1 MMYLRKNTSIIA
13 VFIALCAYFPTLAIA
28 DGMLEEVVVTAQKRS
43 QNLQD
48 VPVAVTAFTGEQLR
62 QAGVRDMFEL
72 ASIAPS
78 LRVTQSQSS
87 SNTSFGIR
95 GIFTST
101 QNFGL
106 ESSVGLY
113 VDGIYRSRQGS
124 MINNMIDIASVEVLR
139 GPQGTLFGRNTPAGA
154 VLLET
159 VAPDFEGSGFI
170 SGGVGNYELV
180 DISGAKSFTLID
192 DVLAVRITGFNMDR
206 DGYVDL
212 VGKEIQENNSLNDRD
227 RWGLRFQ
234 ALYTP
239 NDDLTLRFIGD
250 HSEVDE
256 ACCAVGNW
264 QTNFETQNPAPP
276 NAIIGS
282 DTIVRD
288 DLGGTVLSGDD
299 FYDYKVSASFKPE
312 SQNTDEGI
320 SLTADWQTD
329 YFLLTS
335 ISAYRKHDAY
345 DKGDVDFYDVDALIR
360 TNDLEQE
367 QYSQELQISGDA
379 FDDKVNYVGGLYY
392 WNQTLKSEANTILGE
407 DSATLGGFYAVG
419 IPLPQA
425 VLPPGYTARNNA
437 DQKHNSYAIFGQ
449 ADYNITEQFVV
460 TAGLRWTKENK
471 EMSELFTEFPCD
483 LPLPPGA
490 ECPPGVYQLTELAPR
505 ADIDE
510 DFDENKVT
518 GTLKLSWFM
527 NDVTMFYGSY
537 GTGYKS
543 GGINTDRIPETAET
557 VFDPETAESYELGL
571 KTEFPDQGLRIN
583 VALHKTDTEDLQT
596 ISFQGAGFVLDNAG
610 TAETYGGE
618 IDVLWL
624 PTDNTTLTLAYAYNH
639 AEYADFPNGACW
651 TGTPW
656 QDGPRNAA
664 GVPVPPNESAPG
676 SGVCDIS
683 GGLVSG
689 NPENVVAMTAT
700 QRFRLADNLE
710 GFAYG
715 EYVWTGERM
724 TDVNNDPEKLDGS
737 YDVVNLRA
745 GLVFEQYQTTLTVW
759 GRNVLDS
766 ESTSTIADAPVQ
778 TGRFIA
784 YYKEPATW
792 GATVRWDF

>member
-1 MMYLRKNTSIIA
+1 MIYLQKITSAVA
-13 VFIALCAYFPTLAIA
+13 VFMALCLYLPTVALA
-28 DGMLEEVVVTAQKRS
+28 DGVLEEVVVTAQKRT

-48 VPVAVTAFTGEQLR
+48 VPVAVSAFTGEQLR
-62 QAGVRDMFEL
+62 AAGVRDMFEL

-154 VLLET
+154 VLLDT

-170 SGGVGNYELV
+170 DAGVGNYGLL
-180 DISGAKSFTLID
+180 DISGAKSFTVID
-192 DVLAVRITGFNMDR
+192 DVLAVRFTGFNMDR

-212 VGKEIQENNSLNDRD
+212 IGQEIQENDSLNDRD

-239 NDDLTLRFIGD
+239 NDDLTFRFIGD

-276 NAIIGS
+276 NAIVGS
-282 DTIVRD
+282 DTVVRD
-288 DLGGTVLSGDD
+288 NLGGTVLSGDD

-320 SLTADWQTD
+320 SLKADWQTD
-329 YFLLTS
+329 NFLLTS
-335 ISAYRKHDAY
+335 ISGYRKHDAY
-345 DKGDVDFYDVDALIR
+345 DKGDVDFYDIDALIR

-367 QYSQELQISGDA
+367 QYSQEFQISGDA
-379 FDDKVNYVGGLYY
+379 FDDKLNYVGGLYY
-392 WNQTLKSEANTILGE
+392 FNQTLKSEANTILGE
-407 DSATLGGFYAVG
+407 DSYVVGGFFLLPLAPVPA
-419 IPLPQA
+419 IPQSF
-425 VLPPGYTARNNA
+425 LPPGSYSRNNA
-437 DQKHNSYAIFGQ
+437 DQKHHSYAIFGQ
-449 ADYNITEQFVV
+449 ADYKITEQFVV

-471 EMSELFTEFPCD
+471 EMTELFT
-483 LPLPPGA
+483 G
-490 ECPPGVYQLTELAPR
+490 TEPTPVGFAGLVELSPR
-505 ADIDE
+505 PNVDE
-510 DFDENKVT
+510 DFDEDKIT
-518 GTLKLSWFM
+518 GTLKFSWFM

-543 GGINTDRIPETAET
+543 GGINTDRIPLSADT

-571 KTEFPDQGLRIN
+571 KTEFPDQGLRVNI
-583 VALHKTDTEDLQT
+583 ALHRTDTDDLQT

-624 PTDNTTLTLAYAYNH
+624 PADNTTLTLAYAYNH
-639 AEYADFPNGACW
+639 AEYADFPNGSCW
-651 TGTPW
+651 VGTPW
-656 QDGPRNAA
+656 QFTTPAPNQTGDG
-664 GVPVPPNESAPG
+664 S
-676 SGVCDIS
+676 CDIS

-689 NPENVVAMTAT
+689 NPENVVAMTAK
-700 QRFRLADNLE
+700 QRFRLSDNLE

-715 EYVWTGERM
+715 EYVWTDERM

-745 GLVFEQYQTTLTVW
+745 GVVFEQYQTTLTFW

-792 GATVRWDF
+792 GASVRWDF

>member
-1 MMYLRKNTSIIA
+1 MIYLQKITSAVA
-13 VFIALCAYFPTLAIA
+13 VFMALCLYLPTVALA
-28 DGMLEEVVVTAQKRS
+28 DGVLEEVVVTAQKRT

-48 VPVAVTAFTGEQLR
+48 VPVAVSAFTGEQLR
-62 QAGVRDMFEL
+62 AAGVRDMFEL

-154 VLLET
+154 VLLDT

-170 SGGVGNYELV
+170 DAGVGNYGLL
-180 DISGAKSFTLID
+180 DISGAKSFTVID
-192 DVLAVRITGFNMDR
+192 DVLAVRFTGFNMDR

-212 VGKEIQENNSLNDRD
+212 IGQEIQENDSLNDRD

-239 NDDLTLRFIGD
+239 NDDLTFRFIGD

-276 NAIIGS
+276 NAIVGS
-282 DTIVRD
+282 DTVVRD
-288 DLGGTVLSGDD
+288 NLGGTVLSGDD

-320 SLTADWQTD
+320 SLKADWQTD
-329 YFLLTS
+329 NFLLTS
-335 ISAYRKHDAY
+335 ISGYRKHDAY
-345 DKGDVDFYDVDALIR
+345 DKGDVDFYDIDALIR

-367 QYSQELQISGDA
+367 QYSQEFQISGDA
-379 FDDKVNYVGGLYY
+379 FDDKLNYVGGLYY
-392 WNQTLKSEANTILGE
+392 FNQTLKSEANTILGE
-407 DSATLGGFYAVG
+407 DSYVVGGFFLLPLAPVPA
-419 IPLPQA
+419 IPQSF
-425 VLPPGYTARNNA
+425 LPPGSYSRNNA
-437 DQKHNSYAIFGQ
+437 DQKHHSYAIFGQ
-449 ADYNITEQFVV
+449 ADYKITEQFVV

-471 EMSELFTEFPCD
+471 EMTELFT
-483 LPLPPGA
+483 G
-490 ECPPGVYQLTELAPR
+490 TEPTPIGFAGLVELSPR
-505 ADIDE
+505 PNVDE
-510 DFDENKVT
+510 DFDEDKVT
-518 GTLKLSWFM
+518 GTLKFSWFM

-543 GGINTDRIPETAET
+543 GGINTDRIPLSADT

-571 KTEFPDQGLRIN
+571 KTEFPDQGLRVNI
-583 VALHKTDTEDLQT
+583 ALHRTDTDDLQT

-624 PTDNTTLTLAYAYNH
+624 PADNTTLTLAYAYNH
-639 AEYADFPNGACW
+639 AEYADFPNGSCW
-651 TGTPW
+651 VGTPW
-656 QDGPRNAA
+656 QFTTPAPNQTGDG
-664 GVPVPPNESAPG
+664 S
-676 SGVCDIS
+676 CDIS

-689 NPENVVAMTAT
+689 NPENVVALTAN
-700 QRFRLADNLE
+700 QRFRLSDNLE

-715 EYVWTGERM
+715 EYVWTDERM

-745 GLVFEQYQTTLTVW
+745 GVVFEQYQTTLTFW

-792 GATVRWDF
+792 GASVRWDF

>member
-1 MMYLRKNTSIIA
+1 MIYLQKITSAVA
-13 VFIALCAYFPTLAIA
+13 VFMALCLYLPTVALA
-28 DGMLEEVVVTAQKRS
+28 DGVLEEVVVTAQKRT

-48 VPVAVTAFTGEQLR
+48 VPVAVSAFTGEQLR
-62 QAGVRDMFEL
+62 AAGVRDMFEL

-154 VLLET
+154 VLLDT

-170 SGGVGNYELV
+170 DAGVGNYGLL
-180 DISGAKSFTLID
+180 DISGAKSFTVID
-192 DVLAVRITGFNMDR
+192 DVLAVRFTGFNMDR

-212 VGKEIQENNSLNDRD
+212 IGQEIQENDSLNDRD

-239 NDDLTLRFIGD
+239 NDDLTFRFIGD

-276 NAIIGS
+276 NAIVGS
-282 DTIVRD
+282 DTVVRD
-288 DLGGTVLSGDD
+288 NLGGTVLSGDD

-320 SLTADWQTD
+320 SLKADWQTD
-329 YFLLTS
+329 NFLLTS
-335 ISAYRKHDAY
+335 ISGYRKHDAY
-345 DKGDVDFYDVDALIR
+345 DKGDVDFYDIDALIR

-367 QYSQELQISGDA
+367 QYSQEFQISGDA
-379 FDDKVNYVGGLYY
+379 FDDKLNYVGGLYY
-392 WNQTLKSEANTILGE
+392 FNQTLKSEANTILGE
-407 DSATLGGFYAVG
+407 DSYVVGGFFLLPLAPVPA
-419 IPLPQA
+419 IPQSF
-425 VLPPGYTARNNA
+425 LPPGSYSRNNA
-437 DQKHNSYAIFGQ
+437 DQKHHSYAIFGQ
-449 ADYNITEQFVV
+449 ADYKITEQFVV

-471 EMSELFTEFPCD
+471 EMTELFT
-483 LPLPPGA
+483 G
-490 ECPPGVYQLTELAPR
+490 TEPTPVGFAGLVELSPR
-505 ADIDE
+505 PNVDE
-510 DFDENKVT
+510 DFDEDKVT
-518 GTLKLSWFM
+518 GTLKFSWFM

-543 GGINTDRIPETAET
+543 GGINTDRIPLSADT

-571 KTEFPDQGLRIN
+571 KTEFPDQGLRVNI
-583 VALHKTDTEDLQT
+583 ALHKTDTDDLQT

-624 PTDNTTLTLAYAYNH
+624 PADNTTLTLAYAYNH
-639 AEYADFPNGACW
+639 AEYADFPNGSCW
-651 TGTPW
+651 VGTPW
-656 QDGPRNAA
+656 QFTTPAPNQTGDG
-664 GVPVPPNESAPG
+664 S
-676 SGVCDIS
+676 CDIS

-689 NPENVVAMTAT
+689 NPENVVALTAN
-700 QRFRLADNLE
+700 QRFRLSDNLE

-715 EYVWTGERM
+715 EYVWTDERM

-745 GLVFEQYQTTLTVW
+745 GVVFEQYQTTLTFW

-792 GATVRWDF
+792 GASVRWDF

>member
-1 MMYLRKNTSIIA
+1 MISLQKITSAIA
-13 VFIALCAYFPTLAIA
+13 VFMALCLYFPTVAIA
-28 DGMLEEVVVTAQKRS
+28 DGVLEEVVVTAQKRT

-48 VPVAVTAFTGEQLR
+48 VPVAVSAFTGEQLR
-62 QAGVRDMFEL
+62 EAGIRDMFEL

-154 VLLET
+154 ILLNT

-170 SGGVGNYELV
+170 DAGVGNYGLL

-192 DVLAVRITGFNMDR
+192 DVLAVRVTGFNMDR

-212 VGKEIQENNSLNDRD
+212 VGKEIQENDSLNDRD

-282 DTIVRD
+282 DTVVQNN
-288 DLGGTVLSGDD
+288 LGGTVLSGDD

-320 SLTADWQTD
+320 SLQADWQAGN
-329 YFLLTS
+329 FLLTS

-379 FDDKVNYVGGLYY
+379 FDDKLNYVGGLYY

-407 DSATLGGFYAVG
+407 DSYVLGGFFIAPTAPVPA
-419 IPLPQA
+419 IPQSF
-425 VLPPGYTARNNA
+425 LPPGSYSRNNA

-449 ADYNITEQFVV
+449 ADYNITDQFVV

-471 EMSELFTEFPCD
+471 EMTELFTGTEPT
-483 LPLPPGA
+483 PPGFA
-490 ECPPGVYQLTELAPR
+490 GLVELSPR
-505 ADIDE
+505 PDVDE
-510 DFDENKVT
+510 DFDEDKVT
-518 GTLKLSWFM
+518 GTLKFSWFM
-527 NDVTMFYGSY
+527 NDDTMFYGSY

-543 GGINTDRIPETAET
+543 GGINTDRIPLSADT

-571 KTEFPDQGLRIN
+571 KSEFPDQGLRVN

-618 IDVLWL
+618 IDLLWV
-624 PTDNTTLTLAYAYNH
+624 PADNTTLTLAYAYNH
-639 AEYADFPNGACW
+639 AEYADFTNGSCW
-651 TGTPW
+651 VGTPW
-656 QDGPRNAA
+656 QFTTPAPNQTGDG
-664 GVPVPPNESAPG
+664 S
-676 SGVCDIS
+676 CDIS

-689 NPENVVAMTAT
+689 NPENVVALTAN
-700 QRFRLADNLE
+700 QRFRLSDSLE

-715 EYVWTGERM
+715 EYVWNDERM

-745 GLVFEQYQTTLTVW
+745 GVVFEQYQTTLTFW

-784 YYKEPATW
+784 YYREPATW
-792 GATVRWDF
+792 GASVRWDF

>member
-1 MMYLRKNTSIIA
+1 MIYFLKSMSKLGI
-13 VFIALCAYFPTLAIA
+13 VVALCALFSPMTLA

-48 VPVAVTAFTGEQLR
+48 VPVAVSAFTGEQLR
-62 QAGVRDMFEL
+62 EAGVRDMFEL

-113 VDGIYRSRQGS
+113 VDGIYRARQGS

-170 SGGVGNYELV
+170 NAGAGNYDLL

-192 DVLAVRITGFNMDR
+192 DVLAVRVTGFNMDR

-212 VGKEIQENNSLNDRD
+212 IGQEIQENDSLNDRD

-239 NDDLTLRFIGD
+239 NDDLTFRFIAD

-264 QTNFETQNPAPP
+264 ETNFETQNPAPP

-282 DTIVRD
+282 DTVVRD
-288 DLGGTVLSGDD
+288 NLGGTVLSGND

-320 SLTADWQTD
+320 SLQADWQTEN
-329 YFLLTS
+329 FLLTS
-335 ISAYRKHDAY
+335 ISGYRKHDAY

-360 TNDLEQE
+360 TNDLKQE
-367 QYSQELQISGDA
+367 QYSQEFQISGDA
-379 FDDKVNYVGGLYY
+379 FDDKLNYVGGLYY

-407 DSATLGGFYAVG
+407 DSYVLGGFFIAPLAPVPA
-419 IPLPQA
+419 IPQSF
-425 VLPPGYTARNNA
+425 LPPGSYSRNNA
-437 DQKHNSYAIFGQ
+437 DQKHTSYAVFGQ
-449 ADYNITEQFVV
+449 ADYNITDQLVL
-460 TAGLRWTKENK
+460 TAGLRWTKEKK
-471 EMSELFTEFPCD
+471 EMTELFTGT
-483 LPLPPGA
+483 LPTPPGFA
-490 ECPPGVYQLTELAPR
+490 GLTELSPR
-505 ADIDE
+505 PDVDENFDE
-510 DFDENKVT
+510 DKVT
-518 GTLKLSWFM
+518 WTGKISWFM
-527 NDVTMFYGSY
+527 NDVTMFYASY

-543 GGINTDRIPETAET
+543 GGINTDRIPLTADT

-571 KTEFPDQGLRIN
+571 KTEFPDQGLRVN

-618 IDVLWL
+618 VDVLWL
-624 PTDNTTLTLAYAYNH
+624 PADNTTLTLAYAYNH

-656 QDGPRNAA
+656 QVGPRNAA

-683 GGLVSG
+683 GGAVSG
-689 NPENVVAMTAT
+689 NPENVVALTAN
-700 QRFRLADNLE
+700 QRFRLSDNLE

-715 EYVWTGERM
+715 EYIWTDERM

-737 YDVVNLRA
+737 YEVVNLRA
-745 GLVFEQYQTTLTVW
+745 GIVFENYQTTLTVW
-759 GRNVLDS
+759 GRNVFDS

-792 GATVRWDF
+792 GASVRWDF

>member
-1 MMYLRKNTSIIA
+1 MIYLLKSTSKIGI
-13 VFIALCAYFPTLAIA
+13 FMALCVFFSPAALA
-28 DGMLEEVVVTAQKRS
+28 DGLLEEVVVTAQKRS

-62 QAGVRDMFEL
+62 EAGVRDMFEL

-113 VDGIYRSRQGS
+113 VDGIYRARQGS

-170 SGGVGNYELV
+170 NAGAGNYGLL

-192 DVLAVRITGFNMDR
+192 DVLAVRFTGFNMDR

-212 VGKEIQENNSLNDRD
+212 VGQEIQENDSLNDRD

-239 NDDLTLRFIGD
+239 NDDLTFRFIAD

-264 QTNFETQNPAPP
+264 ETNFETQNPAPP

-282 DTIVRD
+282 DTVVRD
-288 DLGGTVLSGDD
+288 NLGGTVLSGND

-320 SLTADWQTD
+320 SLQADWQTD
-329 YFLLTS
+329 EFLLTS
-335 ISAYRKHDAY
+335 ISGYRKHDAY

-360 TNDLEQE
+360 TNDLKQE
-367 QYSQELQISGDA
+367 QYSQEFQISGDA
-379 FDDKVNYVGGLYY
+379 FGDKLNYVGGLYY

-407 DSATLGGFYAVG
+407 DSYVLGGFFIAPLAPVPA
-419 IPLPQA
+419 IPQSF
-425 VLPPGYTARNNA
+425 LPPDSYSRNNA
-437 DQKHNSYAIFGQ
+437 DQKHTSYAVFGQ
-449 ADYNITEQFVV
+449 ADYNITDQFVL
-460 TAGLRWTKENK
+460 TAGLRWTKEKK
-471 EMSELFTEFPCD
+471 EMTELFTGT
-483 LPLPPGA
+483 LPTPPGFA
-490 ECPPGVYQLTELAPR
+490 GLTELAPR
-505 ADIDE
+505 PDVDENFDE
-510 DFDENKVT
+510 DKVT
-518 GTLKLSWFM
+518 WTGKLSWFM
-527 NDVTMFYGSY
+527 NDVTMFYASY

-543 GGINTDRIPETAET
+543 GGINTDRIPLTADT

-624 PTDNTTLTLAYAYNH
+624 PADNTTLTLAYAYNH

-656 QDGPRNAA
+656 QVGPRNAA

-683 GGLVSG
+683 GGAVSG
-689 NPENVVAMTAT
+689 NPENVVAFTAN
-700 QRFRLADNLE
+700 QRFRLSDNLE

-715 EYVWTGERM
+715 EYVWTDERM

-737 YDVVNLRA
+737 YEVVNLRA
-745 GLVFEQYQTTLTVW
+745 GVVFENYQTTLTLW
-759 GRNVLDS
+759 GRNVFDS

-792 GATVRWDF
+792 GASVRWDF

>member
-1 MMYLRKNTSIIA
+1 MIYLQKITSA
-13 VFIALCAYFPTLAIA
+13 VAMFMALCLYLPTVALA
-28 DGMLEEVVVTAQKRS
+28 DGVLEEVVVTAQKRT

-48 VPVAVTAFTGEQLR
+48 VPVAVSAFTGEQLR
-62 QAGVRDMFEL
+62 AAGVRDMFEL

-154 VLLET
+154 VLLDT

-170 SGGVGNYELV
+170 DAGVGNYGLL
-180 DISGAKSFTLID
+180 DISGAKSFTVID
-192 DVLAVRITGFNMDR
+192 DVLAVRFTGFNMDR

-212 VGKEIQENNSLNDRD
+212 IGKEIQENDSLNDRD

-239 NDDLTLRFIGD
+239 NDDLTFRFIGD

-276 NAIIGS
+276 NAIVGS
-282 DTIVRD
+282 DTVVRD
-288 DLGGTVLSGDD
+288 NLGGTVLSGDD

-320 SLTADWQTD
+320 SLKADWQTD
-329 YFLLTS
+329 NFLLTS
-335 ISAYRKHDAY
+335 ISGYRKHDAY
-345 DKGDVDFYDVDALIR
+345 DKGDVDFYDIDALIR

-367 QYSQELQISGDA
+367 QYSQEFQISGDA
-379 FDDKVNYVGGLYY
+379 FDDKLNYVGGLYY
-392 WNQTLKSEANTILGE
+392 FNQTLKSEANTILGE
-407 DSATLGGFYAVG
+407 DSYVVGGFFLLPLAPVPA
-419 IPLPQA
+419 IPQSF
-425 VLPPGYTARNNA
+425 LPPGSYSRNNA
-437 DQKHNSYAIFGQ
+437 DQKHHSYAIFGQ
-449 ADYNITEQFVV
+449 ADYKITEQFVV

-471 EMSELFTEFPCD
+471 EMTELFT
-483 LPLPPGA
+483 G
-490 ECPPGVYQLTELAPR
+490 TEPTPVGFAGLVELSPR
-505 ADIDE
+505 PNVDE
-510 DFDENKVT
+510 DFDEDKVT
-518 GTLKLSWFM
+518 GTLKFSWFM

-543 GGINTDRIPETAET
+543 GGINTDRIPLSADT

-571 KTEFPDQGLRIN
+571 KTEFPDQGLRVNI
-583 VALHKTDTEDLQT
+583 ALHKTDTDDLQT

-624 PTDNTTLTLAYAYNH
+624 PADNTTLTLAYAYNH
-639 AEYADFPNGACW
+639 AEYADFPNGSCW
-651 TGTPW
+651 VGTPW
-656 QDGPRNAA
+656 QFTTPAPNQTGDG
-664 GVPVPPNESAPG
+664 S
-676 SGVCDIS
+676 CDIS

-689 NPENVVAMTAT
+689 NPENVVALTAN
-700 QRFRLADNLE
+700 QRFRLSDNLE

-715 EYVWTGERM
+715 EYVWTDERM

-745 GLVFEQYQTTLTVW
+745 GVVFEQYQTTLTFW

-792 GATVRWDF
+792 GASVRWDF

>member
-1 MMYLRKNTSIIA
+1 MIYLQKITSAVA
-13 VFIALCAYFPTLAIA
+13 VFMALCLYLPTVALA
-28 DGMLEEVVVTAQKRS
+28 DGVLEEVVVTAQKRT

-48 VPVAVTAFTGEQLR
+48 VPVAVSAFTGEQLR
-62 QAGVRDMFEL
+62 AAGVRDMFEL

-154 VLLET
+154 VLLDT

-170 SGGVGNYELV
+170 DAGVGNYGLL
-180 DISGAKSFTLID
+180 DISGAKSFTVID
-192 DVLAVRITGFNMDR
+192 DVLAVRFTGFNMDR

-212 VGKEIQENNSLNDRD
+212 IGQEIQENDSLNDRD

-239 NDDLTLRFIGD
+239 NDDLTFRFIGD

-276 NAIIGS
+276 NAIVGS
-282 DTIVRD
+282 DTVVRD
-288 DLGGTVLSGDD
+288 NLGGTVLSGDD

-320 SLTADWQTD
+320 SLKADWQTD
-329 YFLLTS
+329 NFLLTS
-335 ISAYRKHDAY
+335 ISGYRKHDAY
-345 DKGDVDFYDVDALIR
+345 DKGDVDFYDIDALIR

-367 QYSQELQISGDA
+367 QYSQEFQISGDA
-379 FDDKVNYVGGLYY
+379 FDDKLNYVGGLYY
-392 WNQTLKSEANTILGE
+392 FNQTLKSEANTILGE
-407 DSATLGGFYAVG
+407 DSYVVGGFFLLPLAPVPA
-419 IPLPQA
+419 IPQSF
-425 VLPPGYTARNNA
+425 LPPGSYSRNNA
-437 DQKHNSYAIFGQ
+437 DQKHHSYAIFGQ
-449 ADYNITEQFVV
+449 ADYKITEQFVV

-471 EMSELFTEFPCD
+471 EMTELFT
-483 LPLPPGA
+483 G
-490 ECPPGVYQLTELAPR
+490 TEPTPVGFAGLVELSPR
-505 ADIDE
+505 PNVDE
-510 DFDENKVT
+510 DFDEDKVT
-518 GTLKLSWFM
+518 GTLKFSWFM

-543 GGINTDRIPETAET
+543 GGINTDRIPLSADT

-571 KTEFPDQGLRIN
+571 KTEFPDQGLRVNI
-583 VALHKTDTEDLQT
+583 ALHRTDTDDLQT

-624 PTDNTTLTLAYAYNH
+624 PADNTTLTLAYAYNH
-639 AEYADFPNGACW
+639 AEYADFPNGSCW
-651 TGTPW
+651 VGTPW
-656 QDGPRNAA
+656 QFTTPAPNQTGDG
-664 GVPVPPNESAPG
+664 S
-676 SGVCDIS
+676 CDIS

-689 NPENVVAMTAT
+689 NPENVVALTAN
-700 QRFRLADNLE
+700 QRFRLSDNLE

-715 EYVWTGERM
+715 EYVWTDERM

-745 GLVFEQYQTTLTVW
+745 GVVFEQYQTTLTFW

-792 GATVRWDF
+792 GASVRWDF